1 MAWRFPTV
9 NTEEGVRELN
19 RYLQDRSY
27 IEGYHPT
34 QDDVEVH
41 KAVGSAPD
49 AKKFGHVV
57 RWFKHINSFSA
68 EAQAAFPAG
77 AAKPAPKEEKPAAGG
92 DEDVDFFAEE
102 TPEEAAAREA
112 DEEAKRQAAAA
123 SKKISNQKSS
133 VVIDI
138 KPWDDETDLKEMERC
153 VRTIE
158 MEGLLW
164 GASKQVEVGYGIKK
178 VQIMMTIVDDLVST
192 EELEEQILGF
202 DDLVQSMDI
211 VAFNKL

>member
-1 MAWRFPTV
+1 MAWRFPKVETD
-9 NTEEGVRELN
+9 EGLRELN
-19 RYLQDRSY
+19 RHLQDRSY

-41 KAVGSAPD
+41 KAVGTAPD
-49 AKKFGHVV
+49 AKKFAHVS
-57 RWFKHINSFSA
+57 RWFKHISSFSA
-68 EAQAAFPAG
+68 SEQAAFPAG
-77 AAKPAPKEEKPAAGG
+77 APKPAPKEEKPAAGG

-112 DEEAKRQAAAA
+112 EEEAKRKAAAA
-123 SKKISNQKSS
+123 EKKISNQKSS
-133 VVIDI
+133 VVMDV

-158 MEGLLW
+158 MEGLHW
-164 GASKQVEVGYGIKK
+164 GASKLVEVGYGIKK
-178 VQIMMTIVDDLVST
+178 VQIMMTIIDDLVST
-192 EELEEQILGF
+192 EEIEEQILAF
-202 DDLVQSMDI
+202 DDLVQSVDI